1 MLLDRL
7 TVSLFTSPILPFQ
20 FGISV
25 QVFVGHVILS
35 DVMLPTCRIVLVFV
49 LLAASLLWLLLLV
62 RHAPALAVDDDQAR
76 LHFPSTLAE
85 LRNMSELL
93 SEYMKE
99 SSVYVLVL
107 FSSAYIFK
115 QVLI

>member
-1 MLLDRL
+1 
-7 TVSLFTSPILPFQ
+7 
-20 FGISV
+20 
-25 QVFVGHVILS
+25 
-35 DVMLPTCRIVLVFV
+35 MLPTCRILLVFL
-49 LLAASLLWLLLLV
+49 LLAVSLLWLLLLV
-62 RHAPALAVDDDQAR
+62 RHAPALAAEDDRGR

-85 LRNMSELL
+85 LRAMSELL

-115 QVLI
+115 QVTFSIIRMM